1 MAGALGVQLGGVN
14 EYGGL
19 VEERARLGDLD
30 GPLLP
35 SLIPLAL
42 QLIGLVSFLL
52 AVMFLIMVVV
62 W

>member
-1 MAGALGVQLGGVN
+1 LGGVN

-42 QLIGLVSFLL
+42 QLTGLASFLL